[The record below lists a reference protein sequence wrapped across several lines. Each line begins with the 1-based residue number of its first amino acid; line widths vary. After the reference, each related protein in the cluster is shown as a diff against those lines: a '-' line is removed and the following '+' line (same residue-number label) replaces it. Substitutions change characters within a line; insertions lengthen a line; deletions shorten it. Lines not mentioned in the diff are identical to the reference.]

1 MAYFLSPVGN
11 SQQFDASGR
20 PLSGGK
26 IFSYLAG
33 SSTPAATFTS
43 QSGAT
48 QQANPIMLNVL
59 GLPDSPVWLA
69 GGVPV
74 KLVIQDASGVTL
86 RTVDNISGI
95 NDTTTSPTEWVDS
108 GLLATYL
115 SATSFSVAGDQ
126 TGVLQVARRL
136 RTQNTAG
143 QAYSTIL
150 TSVYASGIT
159 TVTLA
164 NDSLTLDAGLS
175 SVAYGLLAPKN
186 KSVAIVGV
194 VSQLAGV
201 PTGAV
206 IQRGSN
212 ANGEYVRFADGT
224 QICTAVRV
232 RTGVV
237 VNTAAGALF
246 FTGAAINHGA
256 LPAQFVAPPCQAQSI
271 TNSTGVDSMANPNS
285 AATTTNWGGF
295 QHMSVATRSSGDYVD
310 YLTAIGRWF

>member
-11 SQQFDASGR
+11 SQQLDASGR

-26 IFSYLAG
+26 ILSFLVD
-33 SSTPAATFTS
+33 SSTPAATFTG

-143 QAYSTIL
+143 RAYSTIL
-150 TSVYASGIT
+150 TSVYAAGIT

-164 NDSLTLDAGLS
+164 NDSLPLDAGLS
-175 SVAYGLLAPKN
+175 SVAYGLLAPQN

-206 IQRGSN
+206 IERGSN
-212 ANGEYVRFADGT
+212 ANGTYIKWADGT
-224 QICTAVRV
+224 LICTHSKTYPAGPV
-232 RTGVV
+232 
-237 VNTAAGALF
+237 TALGSLF
-246 FTGAAINHGA
+246 ITTADDVWTYPI
-256 LPAQFVAPPCQAQSI
+256 PFVAVIPAISSQVVAGLSFCWVGLGSGTTATEFSYRVLSPVS
-271 TNSTGVDSMANPNS
+271 S
-285 AATTTNWGGF
+285 AA
-295 QHMSVATRSSGDYVD
+295 QPVVSLVAV
-310 YLTAIGRWF
+310 GRWF